1 MLKDLLFH
9 CNVVPEIIEKHLK
22 ILQKENKNSFLE
34 EICFYYHIL
43 SIEACK
49 NFGVKKTKTEKD
61 KFFELVTN
69 LSSIYTPDEQEKK
82 KSLLV
87 KEIESYN
94 ELKSLIP
101 EECLEEE
108 KKEKDSTSFKY
119 SRWFNTYN
127 TSIDYKAEENEEYL
141 FYN

>member
-1 MLKDLLFH
+1 MWCQKLLK
-9 CNVVPEIIEKHLK
+9 NI
-22 ILQKENKNSFLE
+22 
-34 EICFYYHIL
+34 
-43 SIEACK
+43 